1 MVQLRVQAKR
11 ARKAKTRVNE
21 KYLKMSRKQLENF
34 LEQEKRLILGSSIT
48 RYVIEADA
56 SDEER
61 GKLKRE
67 QFIERMERIRRKRAG
82 NRKAQRRSN
91 LKRKTE
97 AEQELVH
104 IDEILKIDSG
114 SSVKIRVG
122 PMKMRRTERHPL
134 TAKIGKAVKKA
145 ENSQCKA
152 KRIEDRKW
160 EKDGKNTMAKWLSSG
175 ISKRDNRKENPDR
188 DKEDSYSTKAE
199 CLDTHCRSMWTIG
212 TMETK
217 PAGS

>member
-67 QFIERMERIRRKRAG
+67 QFMEIMERIRRKRAG

-104 IDEILKIDSG
+104 IDEMLKFDSG
-114 SSVKIRVG
+114 SSVKTRVG
-122 PMKMRRTERHPL
+122 PMKMRRTERH
-134 TAKIGKAVKKA
+134 
-145 ENSQCKA
+145 
-152 KRIEDRKW
+152 
-160 EKDGKNTMAKWLSSG
+160 
-175 ISKRDNRKENPDR
+175 
-188 DKEDSYSTKAE
+188 
-199 CLDTHCRSMWTIG
+199 
-212 TMETK
+212 
-217 PAGS
+217 

>member
-67 QFIERMERIRRKRAG
+67 QFIERRK
-82 NRKAQRRSN
+82 
-91 LKRKTE
+91 
-97 AEQELVH
+97 
-104 IDEILKIDSG
+104 
-114 SSVKIRVG
+114 
-122 PMKMRRTERHPL
+122 
-134 TAKIGKAVKKA
+134 
-145 ENSQCKA
+145 
-152 KRIEDRKW
+152 
-160 EKDGKNTMAKWLSSG
+160 
-175 ISKRDNRKENPDR
+175 
-188 DKEDSYSTKAE
+188 
-199 CLDTHCRSMWTIG
+199 
-212 TMETK
+212 
-217 PAGS
+217 